1 MFAGDDPDGWPLRQP
16 PARTAAFGSTTSL
29 GSSETAS
36 LRGDGSSLGNKTFRV
51 SMGFKKMACTTI
63 FFKNYTRAHTH
74 TYIYICIYIYVY
86 ICIHIYIH
94 IYIYVVCIYIYI
106 YMYLFMFMLMYI
118 YIYIYIYLYNL
129 VFYYI
134 YIYTYIYMIHAWGG
148 RTIAEIGVY
157 EPIVLGYVGISIHK
171 PITIPPNW
179 EDWSGWLLGPRD
191 NGCSQPECHGKWF
204 ELNFVQKGSSLKNWF
219 RPI

>member
-1 MFAGDDPDGWPLRQP
+1 MF
-16 PARTAAFGSTTSL
+16 ARTAASGSTTSL

-63 FFKNYTRAHTH
+63 FFKNYTRAQTH
-74 TYIYICIYIYVY
+74 IYIYVY
-86 ICIHIYIH
+86 ICIHIYICSL
-94 IYIYVVCIYIYI
+94 YIYIYI
-106 YMYLFMFMLMYI
+106 YIHVFI
-118 YIYIYIYLYNL
+118 YVYAYEYIYIYLYNL

-134 YIYTYIYMIHAWGG
+134 YIYIYIHDTCVGG

-171 PITIPPNW
+171 PITIPPTGKIGVADYW
-179 EDWSGWLLGPRD
+179 V
-191 NGCSQPECHGKWF
+191 HG
-204 ELNFVQKGSSLKNWF
+204 
-219 RPI
+219 

>member
-16 PARTAAFGSTTSL
+16 PARTATAGSTTSL

-74 TYIYICIYIYVY
+74 TYIYIYIHVFIYVY
-86 ICIHIYIH
+86 ALLYI
-94 IYIYVVCIYIYI
+94 
-106 YMYLFMFMLMYI
+106 
-118 YIYIYIYLYNL
+118 YNL

-134 YIYTYIYMIHAWGG
+134 YIYMIHAWRG
-148 RTIAEIGVY
+148 ANY
-157 EPIVLGYVGISIHK
+157 S
-171 PITIPPNW
+171 
-179 EDWSGWLLGPRD
+179 
-191 NGCSQPECHGKWF
+191 
-204 ELNFVQKGSSLKNWF
+204 
-219 RPI
+219 